1 MITLKEVTK
10 SYGDITPI
18 NNINLQ
24 IDSGEFVSIIG
35 PSGSGKTTLLNI
47 IAGLLTKIQGEVI
60 IDGITLNTLNQREL
74 IDYRRKN
81 FGFVF
86 QSFNLIPYLSSI
98 ENVKVPLYLT
108 GTKKKR
114 QDNIAKE
121 LLEKVG
127 LKNRCNSFPA
137 QLSMGEKQ
145 RVAIARALSN
155 NPRVIFADEPTG
167 NLDTKTGQEVMNCMK
182 ELNDMGVTVLLVT
195 HDLAVAGFSSRTLK
209 LSDGRFSNEKK

>member
-1 MITLKEVTK
+1 MITLKRVTK

-60 IDGITLNTLNQREL
+60 IDGITLNTLKRREL
-74 IDYRRKN
+74 IGYRRKN

-108 GTKKKR
+108 GVKKKR

-127 LKNRCNSFPA
+127 LKNRCNSFPD

-145 RVAIARALSN
+145 RIAIARALSN
-155 NPRVIFADEPTG
+155 KPRVIFADEPTG
-167 NLDTKTGQEVMNCMK
+167 NLDTKTGREVMSCLK
-182 ELNDMGVTVLLVT
+182 ELNETGVTILLVT
-195 HDLAVAGFSSRTLK
+195 HDLEVAGFSSRTLK
-209 LSDGRFSNEKK
+209 LLDGRFSDEKK